1 MRNWPN
7 NIALNF
13 KNNAISICN
22 IRLNNIKI
30 VLGIKHAFPSY

>member
-13 KNNAISICN
+13 NNDAAFICN
-22 IRLNNIKI
+22 ISINNIKI
-30 VLGIKHAFPSY
+30 MLGIKHAFPPY